1 MVDDEGAQLGVMPTR
16 QALLL
21 AQERG
26 LDLVEVAPT
35 SAPPV
40 CRILDY
46 GKFKYIQTTKERE
59 ARRAHKPSDI
69 REVRIRPKIGQHD
82 FMFKEKL
89 TRKLLGE
96 GDRVKLSVVFRG
108 REMDHPELA
117 LKLLRRMT
125 EGLKEDGKME
135 QAPNLEGRFMSILLA
150 PVKPAAS
157 KPQPQSTAASASTAI
172 AASTG
177 VTRE

>member
-1 MVDDEGAQLGVMPTR
+1 MDDEGAQLGVMPTR

-69 REVRIRPKIGQHD
+69 REVRIRPKIGQND
-82 FMFKEKL
+82 FMLKEKL
-89 TRKLLGE
+89 ARKLLGE
-96 GDRVKLSVVFRG
+96 GDRVKVSVVHRG

-150 PVKPAAS
+150 PAKQAAP
-157 KPQPQSTAASASTAI
+157 KPQPTSAPVAAAAAGATGTSAA
-172 AASTG
+172 
-177 VTRE
+177 RE